1 MSTARPNILLVTT
14 DQHRPDFMHCAG
26 HPQLQTPNLDRLA
39 TSGVLFDSA
48 YCTTPL
54 CTPARAS
61 ILSGQMPSR
70 HRGYTIGVDTPEP
83 CTSVAQSLTEAG
95 YHTALLGKAHFKRC
109 GSGGTTGSPPRLLHV
124 ASFRPWP
131 GPHSA
136 LHAAHPALRH
146 TPEAHGTRGGGGGTH
161 APRPGSFE
169 LAVFRPSHGPYSG
182 FQDAQRG
189 SAPPTE
195 AHSAGMH
202 YRAWLLDHG
211 VDPDLYFTKPG
222 RPAAYRQIGH
232 WPIEE
237 RYHPSAWLSGITG
250 EYLEARAEDRRPFF
264 CWTSFQDPH
273 DPFQVPSP
281 WSEMYKPEDVELLGT
296 YEGEFDNKPPVY
308 KMIAEGRFEEMPWHD
323 SIGTP
328 SAVPCW
334 PEEDIRRRMTAT
346 YMGMVSLMDH
356 HLGLI
361 LDKLE
366 ETGLAENTI
375 VVFTSDHGDY
385 LGHHGLRSKGLPA
398 YDDVQRIPFIVRNP
412 LGRATGQ
419 VSRQLVSQVDLAP
432 TFLDWAGVEIPEVM
446 QGNAMPEVLSGTG
459 TSGARDELAVELRPV
474 HQGISQKT
482 LVTDKYK
489 MVVYDHLDWGELYD
503 RQADPD
509 QLDNLYHNADMAAVK
524 DQLLRRLTRCE
535 MAYQKRRPPRTSYA

>member
-1 MSTARPNILLVTT
+1 MSTVRPNILLVTT

-39 TSGVLFDSA
+39 RSGVLFTSA

-83 CTSVAQSLTEAG
+83 CSSVAQSLTDAG

-109 GSGGTTGSPPRLLHV
+109 GSGGTIESPPRIFDV
-124 ASFRPWP
+124 DFFRQW
-131 GPHSA
+131 
-136 LHAAHPALRH
+136 R
-146 TPEAHGTRGGGGGTH
+146 
-161 APRPGSFE
+161 
-169 LAVFRPSHGPYSG
+169 GPYYG
-182 FQDAQRG
+182 FEEAQLVIG
-189 SAPPTE
+189 HTTE

-202 YRAWLLDHG
+202 YRAWLLDNG
-211 VDPDLYFTKPG
+211 VDPDMYFTKPG

-237 RYHPSAWLSGITG
+237 QYHPSAWLSTITG

-281 WSEMYKPEDVELLGT
+281 WSEMYKPEDVELLGS

-308 KMIAEGRFEEMPWHD
+308 RMIAKGQFEPMPWHD

-366 ETGLAENTI
+366 QTGLAENTI

-398 YDDVQRIPFIVRNP
+398 YDDVQRFPFIVRNP
-412 LGRATGQ
+412 LGGATGQ
-419 VSRQLVSQVDLAP
+419 VSPQLVSQVDLAP
-432 TFLDWAGVEIPEVM
+432 TFLDWAGVEIPDVM

-459 TSGARDELAVELRPV
+459 TAGAREELVVELRPV
-474 HQGISQKT
+474 HEGIYQKT
-482 LVTDKYK
+482 LVTDRYK

-509 QLDNLYHNADMAAVK
+509 QLHNLYHNDDMAALRE
-524 DQLLRRLTRCE
+524 QLLRRLTRCE
-535 MAYQKRRPPRTSYA
+535 MAYQQRRPARTSYA